1 MLREKSNID
10 ETIWVKQL
18 IKGNQLAFSFLYN
31 KYAEQTYL
39 LSLKYLGNK
48 ALAEDAVQ
56 NLFLKIWIKREE
68 IDENKPFN
76 RFLFT
81 ILKNDLLNVIR
92 DKKKEIFVLEN
103 CLEIILNTNTEKY
116 EYEEDEKYEY
126 QLGILEKAVKG
137 LSEQRKKIFML
148 KHQEKYTNQEI
159 ADLLNLSINTIK
171 HQYYQSLKQIRSYI
185 TEIALL
191 ILFKGLF

>member
-171 HQYYQSLKQIRSYI
+171 HQYYQSLKQIRS
-185 TEIALL
+185 
-191 ILFKGLF
+191 